1 MKKILILGGYGF
13 MGKNLND
20 VFSTT
25 NYHIINESRRTGL
38 DMSNYENL
46 KQKINEISPDYIIH
60 AAANVGSISYVTKN
74 SANVVY
80 DNTLMYLNLYKAISE
95 TNKNIIV
102 INPISNCSYPGI
114 IDIQSESDWWE
125 GKVHESVQSYGVP
138 KKMGYIISECFK
150 NQHDIKT
157 INIIVSNAYGPFD
170 YLDEQKTHAL
180 NGIVLR
186 MIKSQKNKD
195 FDFTIW
201 GSGEPIREW
210 VYMPDICNIIKEII
224 DNDLTNLPNPL
235 NIAQNNGI
243 TINELVNIV
252 KNSLNYDVTLI
263 HDLTKQDGAPIKVLD
278 DKLFRSYFPNF
289 EFTNFEKGVNST
301 INYYKK
307 LI

>member
-1 MKKILILGGYGF
+1 

-224 DNDLTNLPNPL
+224 DNNLTNLPNPL

>member
-224 DNDLTNLPNPL
+224 DNNLTNLPNPL